1 MRWAV
6 ASERVFGVRE
16 RETDAGSCSGVS
28 SARPPGSTC
37 GKAHAEHTQSQEL
50 LGPEK
55 VVYMS
60 GGAPG
65 APQTT
70 LFSHLYGLL
79 LGGSEAGSALTA
91 FAATGGHGPDSDE
104 FWEHVFLLRVESAT
118 LAKKLRALS
127 APFSAEHQA
136 VLRLIFARAAGALQ
150 DDHAHRVANACLT
163 LELLFD
169 FVLAVRKL
177 PYVSAVAVICGADDV
192 ERFFLTL
199 FARLHAILCPAEGE
213 LVVDVAL
220 PSAALQALLAVV
232 TAEANISE
240 SIIFAR
246 LLQARFDA
254 SADTAKKMAEE
265 EAAYAAAATEYGGG
279 ASAASLGGTKSQRIT
294 ADFFHSALAA
304 IEAGQAVAAKLT
316 APELVGSRRAHI
328 ALSLQSDALML
339 VALAA
344 HYQRGECDNPF
355 LTGVQKLGPQN
366 VRELQVLSRA
376 VHGGMRRWL
385 ASVVVALAEHEEAQA
400 GWGTFLAGAFSRLLG
415 YEDDGADVVSGQ
427 SSIDARAT
435 KPAETRAGGGVGGG
449 SLWHGALAS
458 ILVLYELLYRN
469 RTFTRATYEL
479 DRAQRRERLS
489 AEMPTGGVGD
499 STDDRTEFATDDI
512 GNSAGAT
519 YLSVDSGLGEG
530 TRTTLVRGLLPIF
543 CGVCGAVFVEAG
555 RVGAAGVG
563 LAGGSGGGASV
574 GGAAECC
581 LATLLALVE
590 DEYVCKELL
599 FPTAAAANCDDSDG
613 SSGAVSHG
621 TARYCFF
628 SRLPAPLTGVKL
640 RSAVTTPGCAL
651 FTVLVGFLKA
661 NLRPTAAATP
671 VSLYTK
677 CFNVLHRLF
686 SLAQAAQGGAG
697 SGLGSVDDWGT
708 LWESLTSLLR
718 LFAAEPL
725 EAATQSEL
733 TCTKALHI
741 FNYVITYGDVFL
753 PSADL
758 YDKLYYEILRAR
770 DVFDKLN
777 VHLKCSGG
785 SRSLERALR
794 NVRSIASQLGEAV
807 SQANAKIAPRTMS
820 TNEILSLIAR
830 DKSTLQLQLLEE
842 LEQRDVYV
850 EALQPS
856 AGLRRL
862 INTLAA
868 ERRLSRMLQRGDS
881 SVE

>member
-1 MRWAV
+1 MVTPLSTPYYRLATPL
-6 ASERVFGVRE
+6 SRPYYRPVF
-16 RETDAGSCSGVS
+16 A
-28 SARPPGSTC
+28 A
-37 GKAHAEHTQSQEL
+37 A
-50 LGPEK
+50 
-55 VVYMS
+55 MS
-60 GGAPG
+60 
-65 APQTT
+65 QTT

-104 FWEHVFLLRVESAT
+104 FWEHLFLLRVESAT
-118 LAKKLRALS
+118 LGKKLRGLS
-127 APFSAEHQA
+127 TPFSAEHQA
-136 VLRLIFARAAGALQ
+136 VLRLIFARAARALQ
-150 DDHAHRVANACLT
+150 DEHAHRVANACLT
-163 LELLFD
+163 LEMLFD
-169 FVLAVRKL
+169 YVLGVCKL
-177 PYVSAVAVICGADDV
+177 PYVSAVAVICGADDAD
-192 ERFFLTL
+192 RFFSAL
-199 FARLHAILCPAEGE
+199 FARLHAILSPAEGGAE
-213 LVVDVAL
+213 RVAVDVAL

-246 LLQARFDA
+246 LLLARFDA

-265 EAAYAAAATEYGGG
+265 EAAYAAAASEYGGG
-279 ASAASLGGTKSQRIT
+279 AAGASLSGTRAQRST

-304 IEAGQAVAAKLT
+304 IEAGQVAAAELT
-316 APELVGSRRAHI
+316 APKLVGSRRGHT

-366 VRELQVLSRA
+366 VRELQVLARA

-385 ASVVVALAEHEEAQA
+385 ASVVFALAEHEEAQA

-427 SSIDARAT
+427 GSSDTAA
-435 KPAETRAGGGVGGG
+435 AEAGVGRYASVNSGET
-449 SLWHGALAS
+449 LWHGALAS
-458 ILVLYELLYRN
+458 ILILYELLYRN

-479 DRAQRRERLS
+479 DRAQRRERVS
-489 AEMPTGGVGD
+489 AETPTDSGAD
-499 STDDRTEFATDDI
+499 STDDTSALQTVDV
-512 GNSAGAT
+512 GNSAAAT
-519 YLSVDSGLGEG
+519 YMSADSGLGEG
-530 TRTTLVRGLLPIF
+530 ARTTLVRGLLPIF
-543 CGVCGAVFVEAG
+543 CGVCDAVFVEAG

-599 FPTAAAANCDDSDG
+599 FPTTDAVASGDDSAG
-613 SSGAVSHG
+613 SLPAAGHG

-651 FTVLVGFLKA
+651 FKVLVGFMKA

-671 VSLYTK
+671 VSLYAK

-697 SGLGSVDDWGT
+697 AGLGSVDDWET

-725 EAATQSEL
+725 EGATQAES
-733 TCTKALHI
+733 TCTKALHV

-753 PSADL
+753 PSAEL

-794 NVRSIASQLGEAV
+794 NVSSIATQLGEAISV
-807 SQANAKIAPRTMS
+807 ENAKIAPRTLC
-820 TNEILSLIAR
+820 TDEILSLIAR
-830 DKSTLQLQLLEE
+830 GKSTLQLQLLEE

-856 AGLRRL
+856 ASLRRL

-868 ERRLSRMLQRGDS
+868 ERRMARVVQRGDS
-881 SVE
+881 YVD

>member
-1 MRWAV
+1 M
-6 ASERVFGVRE
+6 
-16 RETDAGSCSGVS
+16 
-28 SARPPGSTC
+28 
-37 GKAHAEHTQSQEL
+37 
-50 LGPEK
+50 
-55 VVYMS
+55 
-60 GGAPG
+60 
-65 APQTT
+65 
-70 LFSHLYGLL
+70 
-79 LGGSEAGSALTA
+79 
-91 FAATGGHGPDSDE
+91 
-104 FWEHVFLLRVESAT
+104 FLLRVESAT
-118 LAKKLRALS
+118 LGKKLRALS
-127 APFSAEHQA
+127 TPFSAEHQA
-136 VLRLIFARAAGALQ
+136 VLRLIFARAAQALQ

-163 LELLFD
+163 LEILFD
-169 FVLAVRKL
+169 YVLGVRKL
-177 PYVSAVAVICGADDV
+177 PYVSAVAVICGADDA
-192 ERFFLTL
+192 ERFFSAL
-199 FARLHAILCPAEGE
+199 FARLHAILSPAEGRSAQV
-213 LVVDVAL
+213 VVDVAL
-220 PSAALQALLAVV
+220 PSAALQAVLAVV

-246 LLQARFDA
+246 LLLARFDS
-254 SADTAKKMAEE
+254 SADMAKKIAEE
-265 EAAYAAAATEYGGG
+265 EAAYAAAASEYGGG
-279 ASAASLGGTKSQRIT
+279 ASGASLSGSRAQHNT

-304 IEAGQAVAAKLT
+304 IGAGQAAAANLT
-316 APELVGSRRAHI
+316 SPELMGSRRAHT

-355 LTGVQKLGPQN
+355 LTGVEKLGPQN
-366 VRELQVLSRA
+366 VHELQVLATA

-385 ASVVVALAEHEEAQA
+385 ASVVFALAEHEEAQA

-415 YEDDGADVVSGQ
+415 YTDDGADVVSGQ
-427 SSIDARAT
+427 SSSDTAATEAGEARHASDNSG
-435 KPAETRAGGGVGGG
+435 ET
-449 SLWHGALAS
+449 LWHGALAS

-479 DRAQRRERLS
+479 DRAQRRERVS
-489 AEMPTGGVGD
+489 AEMPTDSGGD
-499 STDDRTEFATDDI
+499 SADDAGALELVDVE
-512 GNSAGAT
+512 NSAAAT
-519 YLSVDSGLGEG
+519 YMSADSGLNERN
-530 TRTTLVRGLLPIF
+530 RTTLVRGLLPMF

-599 FPTAAAANCDDSDG
+599 FPTPAAVAGGDDSA
-613 SSGAVSHG
+613 SSSSAAGHG

-651 FTVLVGFLKA
+651 FRVLVGFMKA

-671 VSLYTK
+671 ISLYAK

-697 SGLGSVDDWGT
+697 AGLGSVDDWGT

-725 EAATQSEL
+725 EGATQAEL
-733 TCTKALHI
+733 TCTKALHV

-753 PSADL
+753 PSAEL

-794 NVRSIASQLGEAV
+794 NVSSIATQLGEAV
-807 SQANAKIAPRTMS
+807 SLENAKIAPRTLG
-820 TNEILSLIAR
+820 TDEILSLIAR
-830 DKSTLQLQLLEE
+830 GKSTLQLQLLEE
-842 LEQRDVYV
+842 LEQRDIYV

-868 ERRLSRMLQRGDS
+868 ERRMARMVQRGDS
-881 SVE
+881 CVD